1 MDFDVAL
8 LLIGAGEF
16 SSADIT
22 DEGFLSGVG
31 SNVGGQVVAA
41 TEGPHADATLEGLL
55 TCKSKIKL
63 TIS

>member
-31 SNVGGQVVAA
+31 SNVGGQVITTAKGA
-41 TEGPHADATLEGLL
+41 HTDATLEGLL
-55 TCKSKIKL
+55 T
-63 TIS
+63 